1 MGDFLT
7 GGSGAAQA
15 PIIYAGIQVG
25 TSQYDLPVQ
34 WLRGQR
40 RVSTNLVWY
49 NNFQK
54 HKQSAKGKGGG
65 KGGGQY
71 TYTAAVILGLGF
83 GVMDEILNCWAQ
95 GSTTTTTTLADLG
108 FTFNSGT
115 AVQTPWSFVV
125 TNYPNQALAY
135 ANIANLVNPNL
146 DLGSSASVPDMGF
159 EARQIPYT
167 DYLESPGWTNP
178 TTNVNTPGRCVN
190 MADFLP
196 DFLLDPLVGGGFTSG
211 DLPDLT
217 AFREYQAAQ
226 GLFFSPYLSQQ
237 EKGTD
242 IINRWA
248 QIANTWIYWSNTAF
262 VVVPLGDTA
271 LTANGYTYTP
281 ILDVDC
287 SLGPDDFVSN
297 PPVKVMVKDP
307 ADCASRTIVTITDR
321 TMGYVTNPIE
331 YKSQN
336 LIRRFG
342 AREPDNVQADEIANP
357 AVGNIVAQLI
367 GRRSAHLTKTYEFK
381 TSWRFILYLPGS
393 IFSLTDPSQGLDGE
407 IVRITGVD
415 EDEDGVLT
423 WSAEELPAAIGTY
436 HARNIQ
442 PGPAPQTPDQLIDP
456 GNVNTPAV
464 AEPAQ
469 VSGGTVTNVL
479 IAASGGPNW
488 GGANVWMSFDGT
500 SYSNVGTIENPAIQG
515 VLTANLA
522 TYGGANPDTG
532 HTLSV
537 NCAISQGEPEPVTN
551 ADADALRTLSL
562 VCAPATVSGSDMIL
576 DSAGEML
583 AFGDDSATGT
593 YTADLTYLQRGQLGT
608 TAGAHSTDDLFTL
621 FDTSG
626 EGGSTIQFPLPAQY
640 VGQPIW
646 LKFASFNLFGKN
658 TQDLS
663 VCQSYKYTPSGAG
676 FGGGSDGVPKAPTGL
691 TTSAGVAQ
699 VALSW
704 SANAASDNVTAYE
717 LYRAAGTGQSFGS
730 ASLLAVVAGLSY
742 TDTSLPAATGYTYF
756 LKAENAIGLSA
767 ATAGVNATTS
777 STALGNVTGPASAV
791 DSDFVQFD
799 TTTGKLI
806 KDGGLARD
814 TDGTLAANSDSK
826 IPSQKAVKTYV
837 DGKVAGLSWKQAVRA
852 ATTAAGTLSTAFANG
867 QTIDGVT
874 LATGDR
880 ILIKNQSTAADNG
893 LYVVAASGAPA
904 RSTDADAGS
913 ELVNATCYVSE
924 GTANA
929 DTQWTCTTNAPITV
943 GSTALAFAQLSTGS
957 GDVVGPGSATDLDFV
972 QFDGTTGKL
981 VKDGGLARDIDG
993 TFAANSD
1000 SKIASQKAVKTYVD
1014 TALAGVA
1021 PITQP
1026 SIVQSAVQCSTSTYA
1041 LTLGAAPT
1049 AGNLLV
1055 AFCTHWSSNLA
1066 AGAGWTLLN
1075 NTVGSVND
1083 GTGIA
1088 YKLCGPGETTSQTPF
1103 SNTPTNNNN
1112 SAIFE
1117 ITDFQRG
1124 SPIDYFFAV
1133 KEQTGTSLS
1142 QALGFYRANS
1152 LLIGMFGQNG
1162 SSTLP
1167 TLTNASSD
1175 GTATNATGSNG
1186 GPRGA
1191 VAWHNART
1199 TAGTETPT
1207 ATWAGS
1213 TVAALMAVLI
1223 LGKR

>member
-7 GGSGAAQA
+7 GGGGGAQR

-40 RVSTNLVWY
+40 RISSNLVWY

-108 FTFNSGT
+108 FTFTSGT

-125 TNYPNQALAY
+125 TNYPAQALAY

-159 EARQIPYT
+159 EARQIPYV

-178 TTNVNTPGRCVN
+178 TTSTNTPGRDVN

-196 DFLLDPLVGGGFTSG
+196 DFLLDPLVGGGFTG
-211 DLPDLT
+211 DDIPDLT
-217 AFREYQAAQ
+217 VFREYQAAQ

-237 EKGTD
+237 EKATD

-248 QIANTWIYWSNTAF
+248 RIANSWIYWSNTAF

-281 ILDVDC
+281 NLDVDC
-287 SLGPDDFVSN
+287 FLGPADFVSN

-436 HARNIQ
+436 HTRNIQ

-464 AEPAQ
+464 AEPSQ
-469 VSGGTVTNVL
+469 VGAGTVTKVL

-500 SYSNVGTIENPAIQG
+500 SYSNVGKIENPAIQG
-515 VLTANLA
+515 VLTAGLA
-522 TYGGANPDTG
+522 SYGGANPDTG

-537 NCAISQGEPEPVTN
+537 DCTVSQGEPEPVTN

-562 VCAPATVSGSDMIL
+562 VCAPAVVSGGDMLL
-576 DSAGEML
+576 DSAGELL
-583 AFGDDSATGT
+583 AFGDVSATGT
-593 YTADLTYLQRGQLGT
+593 NTADLTYLQRGELGT
-608 TAGAHSTDDLFTL
+608 TAGAHATDDLFTL
-621 FDTSG
+621 FDMSG
-626 EGGSTIQFPLPAQY
+626 EGGSTLQFPLPAQY

-646 LKFASFNLFGKN
+646 LKLASFNLFGKN

-676 FGGGSDGVPKAPTGL
+676 FGGGTDGVPKAPVIASVSASGAQQNKITV
-691 TTSAGVAQ
+691 TS
-699 VALSW
+699 
-704 SANAASDNVTAYE
+704 NAASDNVSDY
-717 LYRAAGTGQSFGS
+717 LIYRAPGPSGSSGS
-730 ASLLAVVAGLSY
+730 ATLVGRGQIFY
-742 TDTSLPAATGYTYF
+742 DTIGPVPSTVYTYF
-756 LKAENAIGLSA
+756 AKAQNAIGLSA
-767 ATAGVNATTS
+767 FSAGVDVTTS
-777 STALGNVTGPASAV
+777 SSSLGG
-791 DSDFVQFD
+791 
-799 TTTGKLI
+799 
-806 KDGGLARD
+806 
-814 TDGTLAANSDSK
+814 
-826 IPSQKAVKTYV
+826 
-837 DGKVAGLSWKQAVRA
+837 
-852 ATTAAGTLSTAFANG
+852 
-867 QTIDGVT
+867 
-874 LATGDR
+874 
-880 ILIKNQSTAADNG
+880 
-893 LYVVAASGAPA
+893 ASGANPTATASDVAVNGSAGTFMRSDAAPA
-904 RSTDADAGS
+904 VQKASSSQFGLVKVDGTTITASGGVISAVSSGGGGS
-913 ELVNATCYVSE
+913 AWTLNI
-924 GTANA
+924 GTGGTFANNDCA
-929 DTQWTCTTNAPITV
+929 IGNVFIVGSAPITV
-943 GSTALAFAQLSTGS
+943 TQAATEMTTVSSGVYKIGIAPFDPSTRKVTAAVTYTSPVTVTTGAGNDWIAGAFGTGFACSAGGTYIIFVIRTDSTAS
-957 GDVVGPGSATDLDFV
+957 V
-972 QFDGTTGKL
+972 
-981 VKDGGLARDIDG
+981 
-993 TFAANSD
+993 
-1000 SKIASQKAVKTYVD
+1000 
-1014 TALAGVA
+1014 
-1021 PITQP
+1021 
-1026 SIVQSAVQCSTSTYA
+1026 STSVN
-1041 LTLGAAPT
+1041 GT
-1049 AGNLLV
+1049 AGQVLSAPGISHPNSAGSMVIANLAPGTSDV
-1055 AFCTHWSSNLA
+1055 WSSQN
-1066 AGAGWTLLN
+1066 
-1075 NTVGSVND
+1075 
-1083 GTGIA
+1083 
-1088 YKLCGPGETTSQTPF
+1088 
-1103 SNTPTNNNN
+1103 
-1112 SAIFE
+1112 
-1117 ITDFQRG
+1117 
-1124 SPIDYFFAV
+1124 
-1133 KEQTGTSLS
+1133 
-1142 QALGFYRANS
+1142 GFY
-1152 LLIGMFGQNG
+1152 
-1162 SSTLP
+1162 
-1167 TLTNASSD
+1167 
-1175 GTATNATGSNG
+1175 
-1186 GPRGA
+1186 
-1191 VAWHNART
+1191 
-1199 TAGTETPT
+1199 
-1207 ATWAGS
+1207 
-1213 TVAALMAVLI
+1213 TVDFLYTF
-1223 LGKR
+1223 